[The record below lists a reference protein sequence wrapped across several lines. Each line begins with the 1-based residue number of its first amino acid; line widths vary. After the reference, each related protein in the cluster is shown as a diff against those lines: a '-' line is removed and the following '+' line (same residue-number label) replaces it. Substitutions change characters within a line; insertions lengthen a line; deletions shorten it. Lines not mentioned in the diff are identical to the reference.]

1 MSNSTDQSPRI
12 VEERCKGCKY
22 LRQRIEDLK
31 NRPED
36 PNPDEQYE
44 RYLMV
49 VAFAALSR
57 V

>member
-49 VAFAALSR
+49 IAFAALSR